1 MSKTYLIELITKNEY
16 DDDAEKSYF
25 LVEHSN
31 IKYYTEDN
39 CVTDKIFKIID
50 ILGYYD
56 EEEENYTYIKA
67 NKLEKALQ
75 IYCKLSQETLL
86 NFKILE

>member
-1 MSKTYLIELITKNEY
+1 MSKNYLVELITKNKY

-25 LVEHSN
+25 LVEHNN
-31 IKYYTEDN
+31 IKYYTEDK
-39 CVTDKIFKIID
+39 CITDNIFKIID

-56 EEEENYTYIKA
+56 EEEDYAYIKA
-67 NKLEKALQ
+67 NELEKALQ

-86 NFKILE
+86 NFKILD